1 MNWKHLND
9 LKGRNS
15 MASLIYGVNSISDN
29 FFIDKN
35 GVIIARNLSADA
47 LGETLSDLILHRD

>member
-1 MNWKHLND
+1 
-9 LKGRNS
+9 